1 MRKKFIYILL
11 VICIHVNV
19 FAQTGIGTTTPA
31 VKLHVKSNGS
41 TFRLEGSNHVYLE
54 LYPQGPTNRFG
65 FFGYPSASSISLT
78 MMNESSSGSVVLGTN
93 SLSRLT
99 IDNSGNTS
107 LTGNLS
113 GNNAATSTLAGFAAN
128 INTQTSTTYDL
139 IASDNGKI
147 ITLENINPITL
158 RVPVLFAG
166 FNCMIIQLGNG
177 QVTLTQNGT
186 TIVNRS
192 NFTKTGGKNAIV
204 TIIGI
209 SNSSFISSGDMSN

>member
-1 MRKKFIYILL
+1 
-11 VICIHVNV
+11 
-19 FAQTGIGTTTPA
+19 
-31 VKLHVKSNGS
+31 
-41 TFRLEGSNHVYLE
+41 
-54 LYPQGPTNRFG
+54 
-65 FFGYPSASSISLT
+65 
-78 MMNESSSGSVVLGTN
+78 MNESSSGSLVLGTN

-113 GNNAATSTLAGFAAN
+113 GNNASTSTLAGFAAN
-128 INTQTSTTYDL
+128 INSQTSTTYDL
-139 IASDNGKI
+139 VASDNGKI
-147 ITLENINPITL
+147 ITLNNANSITL
-158 RVPVLFAG
+158 KIPSLFAG
-166 FNCMIIQLGNG
+166 FNCMIIQLGDG

-192 NFTKTGGKNAIV
+192 GFTKTGGKNAII